1 MADSPTA
8 LIAGIQQK
16 IAMLAESRDQA
27 LSRCEMLS
35 SRIEELES
43 DLDESRESLR
53 KANLEIE
60 FLTLSHRL
68 ADSPEAIV
76 NARKTISR
84 IIRRIDAAIALIKSD
99 PADL

>member
-16 IAMLAESRDQA
+16 IAMLADSRDRA
-27 LSRCEMLS
+27 LARCEELS
-35 SRIEELES
+35 ARIS
-43 DLDESRESLR
+43 DLEADLTESRESLQ
-53 KANLEIE
+53 KANLDIE
-60 FLTLSHRL
+60 FLKLSHRL

-84 IIRRIDAAIALIKSD
+84 LIRRIDSAINLIKSD
-99 PADL
+99 PADI